1 ERVRQE
7 LTIAQVRRRLRG
19 NREPFNFYKEHDI
32 ARETLGFEFGK
43 FLPMIRPGKD
53 GVQKHFVVGVTVVA
67 KDNNVERRDGPATGR
82 FKQAPLLFLVV
93 SGAELLG
100 EIYKDEE
107 EIRQK
112 LGEVKDKLTKAST
125 FLGEVESTLS
135 NPAATLDN
143 LETAKIRLAGPD
155 GGIRDA
161 VQTTAA
167 ATRKIRDDYVR

>member
-1 ERVRQE
+1 PASPTTFGAVPHWYYIGDRVQHDLNLVAAEQKTWAGVKPQVVFEAELADDERVRQE
-7 LTIAQVRRRLRG
+7 LTIDQVRRRLRG

-107 EIRQK
+107 EIR
-112 LGEVKDKLTKAST
+112 
-125 FLGEVESTLS
+125 
-135 NPAATLDN
+135 
-143 LETAKIRLAGPD
+143 
-155 GGIRDA
+155 
-161 VQTTAA
+161 
-167 ATRKIRDDYVR
+167 